1 MSAATARWSVTDTG
15 EGTIIDND
23 AAQVTISDA
32 SITEGGNLSFTLE
45 LSNDV
50 QGDVTVQVGFAD
62 QSTSSSDFDHTAQQY
77 TFSGGTAGTHTI
89 TVPTTGDGVLETDE
103 TLTAS
108 LSLVSGNSE
117 VSVIDTGE
125 GTIIDN
131 DAAQVTISDAS
142 ITEGGNLSF
151 TLELSND
158 VQGDV
163 TVQVGFADQSTSS
176 SDFDHTAQQYTFSGG
191 TAGTHTITVPTTGDG
206 VLETDETLTA
216 SLSLV
221 SGNSEVSV
229 IDTGEGTI
237 IDNDAAQVTISRR
250 KHHRGRQPFLYP

>member
-1 MSAATARWSVTDTG
+1 MDTG

-77 TFSGGTAGTHTI
+77 TFSGGTPERI
-89 TVPTTGDGVLETDE
+89 PLRSRPPRDGVLETDE

-117 VSVIDTGE
+117 VSVTDTGE

-131 DAAQVTISDAS
+131 DAAQVTIRMQAS
-142 ITEGGNLSF
+142 PR
-151 TLELSND
+151 
-158 VQGDV
+158 
-163 TVQVGFADQSTSS
+163 A
-176 SDFDHTAQQYTFSGG
+176 ATF
-191 TAGTHTITVPTTGDG
+191 P
-206 VLETDETLTA
+206 LPL
-216 SLSLV
+216 
-221 SGNSEVSV
+221 N
-229 IDTGEGTI
+229 
-237 IDNDAAQVTISRR
+237 
-250 KHHRGRQPFLYP
+250 